1 MEAAVTTLDL
11 DAVRGEA
18 SPELQEHI
26 AETASGLRPLDRE
39 RCVMRT
45 IGDDVDP
52 FVRAIAQPTPAAAQA
67 LSEAGHERLH
77 PCSQCN
83 RSFPT
88 DHYKRDQTKDA
99 GIQSICRS
107 CRRVADVTTGIR
119 KHLRT
124 SGISF
129 ETDEQVLIWMRYAVN
144 AALAGDSEVG
154 EGNLARALISCEDTI
169 AVALDLG
176 ERPWNG
182 PVTHSVPEPAPTD
195 NRVTELREQLE
206 RLQGAFLLVS
216 EQVRDLEL
224 DGR

>member
-1 MEAAVTTLDL
+1 MEAAVTTMDL
-11 DAVRGEA
+11 DALRDDPPRIFDRDHPPHVVGIDTARAAPAEA
-18 SPELQEHI
+18 APEPEQVH
-26 AETASGLRPLDRE
+26 
-39 RCVMRT
+39 
-45 IGDDVDP
+45 
-52 FVRAIAQPTPAAAQA
+52 Q
-67 LSEAGHERLH
+67 
-77 PCSQCN
+77 CSQCN
-83 RSFPT
+83 RSFPL

-119 KHLRT
+119 RHLRT

-206 RLQGAFLLVS
+206 RLQGELSGVTEKL
-216 EQVRDLEL
+216 LEL